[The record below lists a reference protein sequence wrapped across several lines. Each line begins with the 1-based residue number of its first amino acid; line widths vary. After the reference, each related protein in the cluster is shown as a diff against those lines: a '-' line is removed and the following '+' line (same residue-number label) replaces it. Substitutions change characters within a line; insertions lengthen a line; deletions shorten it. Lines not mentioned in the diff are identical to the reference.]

1 MKIENDQEDSNLF
14 HDNGDSPFE
23 NIIFFDDKVGD
34 TEEGIFPQ
42 LDTTNQDELN
52 EVKKEEAVV
61 NEIDDMRMPEV
72 FWKTETKDDSNSEEI
87 ESLDEQ
93 IKKLKLVA

>member
-1 MKIENDQEDSNLF
+1 MLCPQGISVLF
-14 HDNGDSPFE
+14 RGKFRC
-23 NIIFFDDKVGD
+23 G
-34 TEEGIFPQ
+34 
-42 LDTTNQDELN
+42 
-52 EVKKEEAVV
+52 KKEEAVV

-72 FWKTETKDDSNSEEI
+72 FWKTETKDDNNSEET

>member
-1 MKIENDQEDSNLF
+1 MLKVN
-14 HDNGDSPFE
+14 FE

-34 TEEGIFPQ
+34 TKEEIFPQ
-42 LDTTNQDELN
+42 LDTTSSYQLS
-52 EVKKEEAVV
+52 EVKKEKAVV

-72 FWKTETKDDSNSEEI
+72 FWKTETKEDNNFEEV

>member
-1 MKIENDQEDSNLF
+1 MILF
-14 HDNGDSPFE
+14 HENGDSPFG

-34 TEEGIFPQ
+34 TKEEIFPQ
-42 LDTTNQDELN
+42 LNTNNPYVDITSSYQLSEA
-52 EVKKEEAVV
+52 KKEEAVV

-72 FWKTETKDDSNSEEI
+72 FWKTETKEDNNFEEI